1 MLNSRHAFAAALAAI
16 VISAAPVMSEPYSK
30 TGFDAAMKA
39 GAPVV
44 VHVDASWCPTCMMQK
59 PILSKLLTEERYGRF
74 KEFVVDYD
82 KGKDTMRAL
91 KAPDRSTIIVFKN
104 GKETGRG
111 IGDVSEASISSLLN
125 TGL

>member
-1 MLNSRHAFAAALAAI
+1 MFTRRYALAAFAALAFSVAP
-16 VISAAPVMSEPYSK
+16 AASEPFSK
-30 TGFDAAMKA
+30 DAFDAAQKA
-39 GAPVV
+39 GTPVV
-44 VHVDASWCPTCMMQK
+44 VHVDATWCPTCMAQK
-59 PILSKLLTEERYGRF
+59 PILSKLLTEKRYGGF

-91 KAPDRSTIIVFKN
+91 KAPDRSTIIVFKS

-111 IGDVSEASISSLLN
+111 VGDVSEASIASLLN

>member
-1 MLNSRHAFAAALAAI
+1 VLNSRHAFAAALAAI
-16 VISAAPVMSEPYSK
+16 VISVAPVMSEPYSK

-44 VHVDASWCPTCMMQK
+44 VHVDATWCPTCMMQK

-74 KEFVVDYD
+74 REFVVDYD

-91 KAPDRSTIIVFKN
+91 KARTAARSSCSRAARRPV
-104 GKETGRG
+104 G
-111 IGDVSEASISSLLN
+111 ASATSRRRRSRAC
-125 TGL
+125 